1 MRCETCP
8 AGWEDRSYEGECND
22 CGCRIYGHGLFND
35 NCRLSRKEVGRRLKQ
50 LEDYEAGKIVR
61 PKWVAERFLREC
73 DAEYKFNVSYPPVRM
88 TRGVYYP
95 LYGEVSLH
103 YQAASDYRRGY
114 EDAKEGKEVD

>member
-1 MRCETCP
+1 
-8 AGWEDRSYEGECND
+8 
-22 CGCRIYGHGLFND
+22 
-35 NCRLSRKEVGRRLKQ
+35 
-50 LEDYEAGKIVR
+50 
-61 PKWVAERFLREC
+61 
-73 DAEYKFNVSYPPVRM
+73 M